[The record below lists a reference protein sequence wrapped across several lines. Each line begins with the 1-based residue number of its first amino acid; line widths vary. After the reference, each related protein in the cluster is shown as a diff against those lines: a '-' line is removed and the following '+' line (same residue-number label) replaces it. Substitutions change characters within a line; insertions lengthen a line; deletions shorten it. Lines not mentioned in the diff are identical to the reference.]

1 MRAAVV
7 ALLLAGCAPAPLPR
21 EPVDTAEV
29 KQRLDILEARIERVE
44 REQRALLDDMIK
56 RRGRR

>member
-1 MRAAVV
+1 MRAALL

-21 EPVDTAEV
+21 EPMDTAEV
-29 KQRLDILEARIERVE
+29 RQRLAVLEDRIERVE
-44 REQRALLDDMIK
+44 REQRTLLDDMLK

>member
-1 MRAAVV
+1 
-7 ALLLAGCAPAPLPR
+7 
-21 EPVDTAEV
+21 VDTAEV
-29 KQRLDILEARIERVE
+29 KQRLDIPEARIERVE